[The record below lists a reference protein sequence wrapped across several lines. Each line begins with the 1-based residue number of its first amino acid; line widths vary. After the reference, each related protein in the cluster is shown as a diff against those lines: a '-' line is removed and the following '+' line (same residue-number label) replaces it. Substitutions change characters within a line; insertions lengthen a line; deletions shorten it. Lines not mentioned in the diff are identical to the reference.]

1 VAKID
6 DTARLS
12 AFVRRLRRIEAHPL
26 IADDGGELMRTLRS
40 TQFKAVVYPQTGEV
54 VMKFEL
60 PDEVQFES
68 LAARLRPMTLT
79 NDTLG
84 HAKVMD
90 ALDALTVESDD
101 PRVAQANA
109 KVRQA
114 WCDATERDR
123 TRGARTRAY
132 SVLTGKAGD
141 DAVDRATDLDLAYA
155 WLYEDSVHGDLP
167 SYDEF
172 SARERYSAATHVFG
186 GIACVA
192 LDTLEYLRFLIER
205 GELVLPAEAFETPVV
220 VTETKWEQRG
230 MAYFGGPEQVADLA
244 DVGLDTPP
252 PGMRPIHEMFERAE
266 GDHV

>member
-1 VAKID
+1 MTKVD
-6 DTARLS
+6 ETARLS

-26 IADDGGELMRTLRS
+26 IAEDGGDLVRTLRK
-40 TQFKAVVYPQTGEV
+40 TQFKAMVYPQTGEV
-54 VMKFEL
+54 VLKFEL

-68 LAARLRPMTLT
+68 LAARLRPMTLAK
-79 NDTLG
+79 DTLG

-90 ALDALTVESDD
+90 ALDAMTAGSDD
-101 PRVAQANA
+101 PRVAEANA

-114 WCDATERDR
+114 WRDATERDR

-132 SVLTGKAGD
+132 SVAVGTDGSD
-141 DAVDRATDLDLAYA
+141 DVDRATDLDLAYA

-172 SARERYSAATHVFG
+172 DARERYSAATNVFG

-192 LDTLEYLRFLIER
+192 LDTLEYLRFLVER
-205 GELVLPAEAFETPVV
+205 GELILPAEAFETPVV

-230 MAYFGGPEQVADLA
+230 MAYFGDPGQVADLS

-252 PGMRPIHEMFERAE
+252 PGMRPVHEMFERSE
-266 GDHV
+266 GDQA